1 MPAGKFGK
9 TYTPLKAA
17 QSARAAHPSAHAG
30 CFNFHAM
37 GWAHSP
43 RAAHPFAHAVALIFG
58 LWAGPVARFLKQ
70 MYATFF
76 YFFYFFFFF
85 LFSF

>member
-1 MPAGKFGK
+1 VPNHVAFSGPQASRREAGGAGAGK

-17 QSARAAHPSAHAG
+17 QSARAANPSAHAG
-30 CFNFHAM
+30 CFNFCAM

-58 LWAGPVARFLKQ
+58 L
-70 MYATFF
+70 
-76 YFFYFFFFF
+76 
-85 LFSF
+85 